1 VDSIECYK
9 EQEPTGIRLGRSRR
23 KKEWRRLMI
32 SKLNPKGLTRN
43 VQDALTALEE
53 QAKELREKD
62 SHFYGVEKRVII

>member
-1 VDSIECYK
+1 
-9 EQEPTGIRLGRSRR
+9 
-23 KKEWRRLMI
+23 MI